1 MMSIEQGFEVKGESR
16 SVFASGARLIQN
28 NTTAS
33 SPVAFEQL
41 EERKLLSWGAV
52 PQLIDQDA
60 LLARY
65 PHINAGGQTIVDL
78 DTGINAGHPNLAG
91 KVFVNRGEVPGNWKD
106 DDRNGKVDDVSGWDF
121 VENDNSPRDAQ
132 GHGTMTAGVMVSGR
146 WTNNG
151 NTRGYGGDRLEY
163 QGIASGAKV
172 LPLRI
177 ASGLSVNVYHV
188 EAALKYVIANRSRFN
203 ITAVNMSLGF
213 SASDNAKLDDELR
226 SLTNSGVFIAFNG
239 KDYTANTSQ
248 VNPSGSFSPRSA
260 RWSGVDVLAPGNQVP
275 YLDLGTRYGL
285 GGDGVSYAFPF
296 VTAAGALVKQVNPGF
311 SVSQIISIL
320 KDSGKSVGGYRLL
333 DLDNAID
340 LAYQRSGKATAPVA
354 SGTPQA
360 VRPPAPVQ
368 PPAIQPT
375 SGRSAFNTIQAES
388 LDVNKG
394 VTRTSTTLSWVDPGD
409 YVGFK
414 GVNFGGGATKMTM
427 NLGAAN
433 AYAGKSIDIRI
444 GGASGRVVGSM
455 KVNATGGW
463 GIMRQQTV
471 TLWAKITGVQD
482 VYFTFRGSGGGVA
495 NIDWFKFSA

>member
-1 MMSIEQGFEVKGESR
+1 MSIEKGFEVKGDFR
-16 SVFASGARLIQN
+16 NAFASGARLIQN
-28 NTTAS
+28 NSTAS
-33 SPVAFEQL
+33 SPMAFEQL
-41 EERKLLSWGAV
+41 EERRLLSWGAV

-60 LLARY
+60 LAARY
-65 PHINAGGQTIVDL
+65 PHINGAGQTIVDL
-78 DTGINAGHPNLAG
+78 DTGINASHPNLAG
-91 KVFVNRGEVPGNWKD
+91 RIFVNRGEVGGNRRD
-106 DDRNGKVDDVSGWDF
+106 DDGNGKVDDVSGWDF
-121 VENDNSPRDAQ
+121 VENDNNPRDTQ
-132 GHGTMTAGVMVSGR
+132 GHGTMTAGVMVAGR
-146 WTNNG
+146 YTNNG
-151 NTRGYGGDRLEY
+151 NTRGYRGDYAQY
-163 QGIASGAKV
+163 QGVASGAKV

-177 ASGLSVNVYHV
+177 AGGMSVNVYHV
-188 EAALKYVIANRSRFN
+188 ESALKYVIANRSRFN

-213 SASDNAKLDDELR
+213 SASDNAKLEDELR
-226 SLTNSGVFIAFNG
+226 TLTNSGVFIAYNG

-248 VNPSGSFSPRSA
+248 VNPNGTFSGRSA

-275 YLDLGTRYGL
+275 HLDLGSRYGL

-296 VTAAGALVKQVNPGF
+296 VTAAGALVKQVNPRF
-311 SVSQIISIL
+311 SVSQVISIL

-340 LAYQRSGKATAPVA
+340 LAYQRSGKATAPA
-354 SGTPQA
+354 TGGTPLSP
-360 VRPPAPVQ
+360 RPPAPAV
-368 PPAIQPT
+368 PAPIQPT

-388 LDVNKG
+388 LDVNRG

-409 YVGFK
+409 HVGFK

-444 GGASGRVVGSM
+444 GGPSGRVVGSL

-463 GIMRQQTV
+463 GVLRQQTV
-471 TLWAKITGVQD
+471 TLWSKVTGVQD

-495 NIDWFKFSA
+495 NMDWFKFSA